1 MSEDQI
7 LSSVP
12 LKTTPN
18 VKFAPRVLLKLTPN
32 EIDLI
37 RKSWS
42 VNVLDEEADEDDQIS
57 SSANSESGDA
67 QSISTKQSSG
77 SNSQSMSSTTGDESR
92 AKLKSP
98 SDSMFASH
106 QLWRQAYETLIA
118 LYPEMEPSLP
128 TIRHQTVAFAG
139 VMYMVVMNLE
149 DLTRMDEFL
158 FNLGRKHGRVFGIG
172 GRYFKAMGNALIQ
185 TFENKYP
192 LQFPPHISQLWERVY
207 CYIVNVMISATEEIP
222 VMVLNEEQM
231 ITPFTNEKY
240 TYHREP
246 AAPIID
252 TTIVPD
258 IDSSNESDY
267 SDTFSD
273 PENTASHTKS
283 IISNSETGSN
293 KLGTESNSSVESFST
308 PLSQKSDVPNITFSN
323 GVAKAAFDN
332 ISKGAKPITGKN
344 SIHLR
349 PQQSAGGYHNT
360 QGQNHHMRNG
370 ASEQAPWAAAGGKPG
385 KSDEDLLPHY
395 SKQKPSFSTFSKLR
409 NKMFGEV
416 N

>member
-1 MSEDQI
+1 MYEDQI

-12 LKTTPN
+12 LKTTPK

-42 VNVLDEEADEDDQIS
+42 VNVLDEEEDDDQFIS
-57 SSANSESGDA
+57 NDNSKSGDTE
-67 QSISTKQSSG
+67 SISTEKSSG
-77 SNSQSMSSTTGDESR
+77 TSSHSMGSTTGDETRS
-92 AKLKSP
+92 KLRSP

-106 QLWRQAYETLIA
+106 QLWRQVYETLVA

-158 FNLGRKHGRVFGIG
+158 FNLGRKHGRVFGIDG
-172 GRYFKAMGNALIQ
+172 SYFKAMGNALIQ

-192 LQFPPHISQLWERVY
+192 LQFPPQISQLWERVY
-207 CYIVNVMISATEEIP
+207 CYVVNVMISATVEIP

-231 ITPFTNEKY
+231 NIPFTNEKY
-240 TYHREP
+240 AYHREP
-246 AAPIID
+246 ANPIID
-252 TTIVPD
+252 STMAPD

-267 SDTFSD
+267 SDTFSN

-283 IISNSETGSN
+283 NISNSDIGSTR
-293 KLGTESNSSVESFST
+293 LGAELNSSVESFSA
-308 PLSQKSDVPNITFSN
+308 PISQK
-323 GVAKAAFDN
+323 
-332 ISKGAKPITGKN
+332 
-344 SIHLR
+344 
-349 PQQSAGGYHNT
+349 
-360 QGQNHHMRNG
+360 
-370 ASEQAPWAAAGGKPG
+370 
-385 KSDEDLLPHY
+385 
-395 SKQKPSFSTFSKLR
+395 
-409 NKMFGEV
+409 GEV
-416 N
+416 LNHTVVKAFI

>member
-1 MSEDQI
+1 MYEDQI

-12 LKTTPN
+12 LKTTPK

-42 VNVLDEEADEDDQIS
+42 VNVLDEEEDDDQFIS
-57 SSANSESGDA
+57 NDNSKSGDT
-67 QSISTKQSSG
+67 QSINTEKSSDIH
-77 SNSQSMSSTTGDESR
+77 SQSVGSITGDETR
-92 AKLKSP
+92 AKLRSP

-106 QLWRQAYETLIA
+106 QLWRQVYETLVA

-139 VMYMVVMNLE
+139 VMYMAVMNLE

-158 FNLGRKHGRVFGIG
+158 FNLGRKHGRVFGIDG
-172 GRYFKAMGNALIQ
+172 TYFKAMGNALIQ

-192 LQFPPHISQLWERVY
+192 LQFPPQISQLWERVY
-207 CYIVNVMISATEEIP
+207 CYVVNVMISATVEIP

-231 ITPFTNEKY
+231 NIPFTNEKY
-240 TYHREP
+240 AYHRET
-246 AAPIID
+246 ANPIID
-252 TTIVPD
+252 STMAPD

-267 SDTFSD
+267 SDTFSN

-283 IISNSETGSN
+283 NISNSDIGSTR
-293 KLGTESNSSVESFST
+293 LAAELNSSVESFSA
-308 PLSQKSDVPNITFSN
+308 PISQKGEVPNITFSN

-332 ISKGAKPITGKN
+332 ISKGAKPHSGKG

-349 PQQSAGGYHNT
+349 PQASASGHHNS
-360 QGQNHHMRNG
+360 QAQNHHMRN
-370 ASEQAPWAAAGGKPG
+370 ATSEQVPWAVGGKAG
-385 KSDEDLLPHY
+385 KSDENLLPHY
-395 SKQKPSFSTFSKLR
+395 SKNKQSFSAFSKLR